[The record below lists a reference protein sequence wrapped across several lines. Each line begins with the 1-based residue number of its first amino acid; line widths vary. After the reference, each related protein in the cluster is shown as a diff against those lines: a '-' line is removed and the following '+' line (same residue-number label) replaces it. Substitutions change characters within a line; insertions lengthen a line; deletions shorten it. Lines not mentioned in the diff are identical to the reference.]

1 MEWWNVICCSVHF
14 VKSGFKPF
22 IMLRDQE
29 TETDFLTFSRVLMY
43 LEIAGFRW
51 SYVVFSKQWTSTKI
65 SMMKYKNMVFW
76 TKKN

>member
-14 VKSGFKPF
+14 VKSGFKLF
-22 IMLRDQE
+22 LMLRDHE